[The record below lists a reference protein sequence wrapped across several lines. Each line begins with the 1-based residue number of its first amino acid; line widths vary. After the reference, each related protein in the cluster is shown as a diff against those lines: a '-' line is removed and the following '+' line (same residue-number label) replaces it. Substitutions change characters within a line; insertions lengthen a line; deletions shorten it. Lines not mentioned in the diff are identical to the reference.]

1 MRVLF
6 NRKFLQHNI
15 QSPAEGAY
23 RMNNFSEYYDDE
35 DCNGEKYITLIH
47 PESYKDKVKEACMR
61 NKVLAEVQLTPES
74 YEAAKTAVG
83 LTIMAAEQG
92 DFAAVRPPG
101 HHATRECSSGF
112 CFFNNIAIATE
123 HLVKKGKRVFIF
135 DFDGHHGD
143 GTQSIFYESD
153 QVLYTSI
160 HQAFTFPFSG
170 NPAETGKGKG
180 EGYTLNIPVMPGSG
194 DDVFFR
200 SLSTIIS
207 KAHLFEPDVVAVSA
221 GFDGYP
227 DDHLLSLNY
236 SLKAFYECGFRL
248 RRAFGQIFGVLEG
261 GYHHQ
266 LKECIDAFV
275 SGVNVGSRPIR
286 NNFDHNMSLG

>member
-23 RMNNFSEYYDDE
+23 RMDSFSEYYDDE
-35 DCNGEKYITLIH
+35 DCDGEKYITLIH
-47 PESYKDKVKEACMR
+47 TESYKEKVKEACMR
-61 NKVLAEVQLTPES
+61 SKVLAEVQLTPES

-83 LTIMAAEQG
+83 LTVMAAEQG

-101 HHATRECSSGF
+101 HHAARECFSGF

-160 HQAFTFPFSG
+160 HQAFTFPFTG
-170 NPAETGKGKG
+170 TPAETGKGKG
-180 EGYTLNIPVMPGSG
+180 EGYTLNIPVLPGSG
-194 DDVFFR
+194 DDVFFW
-200 SLSTIIS
+200 SLNTIIA

-221 GFDGYP
+221 GFDGHP

-236 SLKAFYECGFRL
+236 SQKAFYECGFRL

-266 LKECIDAFV
+266 LRECIDAFV